1 MRIVLFILFA
11 FFISCQKQKGISK
24 PETSIQEKTKLIAA
38 RTTDKLLKTDTVFV
52 YDSGELNP
60 NFFVLE
66 HLLAKKMDKD
76 SLLTM
81 SYRLDFYIDK
91 KNIASSRIII
101 PNYTNGSEW
110 SGSLGLSDA
119 TSKQSPF
126 VTIQLGYPAC
136 GYAQQNFLFFIKKE
150 KLQLVHQWESVFDS
164 GWGSWVEIHNPEH
177 KVEPQSFYC
186 KTVSFEPSD
195 DTTEEEEKGIL
206 SYSDSTV
213 FRLKNNQWRKQL
225 ITTKNLPYFKKEMT
239 FNEYHK
245 NE

>member
-60 NFFVLE
+60 NFFVLA

-81 SYRLDFYIDK
+81 SYRLDFYKDK
-91 KNIASSRIII
+91 KQIASSRIII

-126 VTIQLGYPAC
+126 SQFSLDILLVAMLSKTFY
-136 GYAQQNFLFFIKKE
+136 FL
-150 KLQLVHQWESVFDS
+150 
-164 GWGSWVEIHNPEH
+164 
-177 KVEPQSFYC
+177 
-186 KTVSFEPSD
+186 
-195 DTTEEEEKGIL
+195 
-206 SYSDSTV
+206 
-213 FRLKNNQWRKQL
+213 
-225 ITTKNLPYFKKEMT
+225 
-239 FNEYHK
+239 
-245 NE
+245 

>member
-60 NFFVLE
+60 NFFVLA

-81 SYRLDFYIDK
+81 SYRLDFYKDK
-91 KNIASSRIII
+91 KQIASSRIII

-126 VTIQLGYPAC
+126 VTIRLGYPAC
-136 GYAQQNFLFFIKKE
+136 GYAQQNFLFFIKKYYIE
-150 KLQLVHQWESVFDS
+150 KRNTMKSYLSKPNIC
-164 GWGSWVEIHNPEH
+164 WV
-177 KVEPQSFYC
+177 C
-186 KTVSFEPSD
+186 
-195 DTTEEEEKGIL
+195 
-206 SYSDSTV
+206 
-213 FRLKNNQWRKQL
+213 
-225 ITTKNLPYFKKEMT
+225 
-239 FNEYHK
+239 
-245 NE
+245 